1 MTIKVKTKIGA
12 ASASNNWNTMKWD
25 TAAQEARRLQMR
37 IAKATREGRHSKAK
51 ALQWLLTHS
60 FYAKAL
66 AVKRVVQNDGKR
78 TPGVDKIIWKT
89 PRQKIEAIKTLQRHG
104 YQPQPLRR
112 IYIPKKN
119 GKQRPLGI
127 PTMKDRA
134 MQALHAM
141 ALEPIAENKADPNS
155 YGFRAKRSTAD
166 AIGHCFYA
174 LARSYAPT
182 WILEGDIKACFD
194 RIDHSWLLTHTPMD
208 KVILNKWLTAGYKE
222 EGKLYPTETGTP
234 QGGVISP
241 NLANL
246 TLDVLEETVKSR
258 SRGQNKVHVV
268 RYADDF
274 IITGSSQSFLENEI
288 KPTVEKFLHERG
300 LELSPEKTKITH
312 IQEGFEFLGFNIR
325 KYGRKLLIKPSKKNV
340 KSFLEEIK
348 QTLQSSYSIS
358 TDIMINRLNPKIR
371 GWANYYHHVV
381 AKETFAKVDHE
392 IFWMVWRWLKR
403 KHPKK
408 SAEWRYKKYFRSQ
421 GNNHWIFFTRTRVQ
435 NGDITFLDLAKASKT
450 PIKRHVKIRS
460 QANPFDPKYADY
472 FKQWEQMKGKSKYRV
487 TGPLEDGLRKA

>member
-1 MTIKVKTKIGA
+1 MNTKIDA
-12 ASASNNWNTMKWD
+12 SSASNNWNTIKWD
-25 TAAQEARRLQMR
+25 PATQEVRRLQMR
-37 IAKATREGRHSKAK
+37 IAKATREGRHNKVK

-60 FYAKAL
+60 FYTKAL

-78 TPGVDKIIWKT
+78 TPGVDKVIWKT
-89 PRQKIEAIKTLQRHG
+89 PRQKTEAIETLRRNG
-104 YQPQPLRR
+104 YQLQPLRR

-141 ALEPIAENKADPNS
+141 ALEPIAETKADPNS

-182 WILEGDIKACFD
+182 WILEGDIKACFE
-194 RIDHSWLLTHTPMD
+194 RIDNSWLLTHILMD

-222 EGKLYPTETGTP
+222 EGKLYPTESGTP

-241 NLANL
+241 ILANL
-246 TLDVLEETVKSR
+246 TLDGLEETVKTR
-258 SRGQNKVHVV
+258 NRGQNKVHVV

-288 KPTVEKFLHERG
+288 KPTVEQFLHERG

-325 KYGRKLLIKPSKKNV
+325 KYGRKLLIKPSQKNV

-371 GWANYYHHVV
+371 GWANYYQHVV
-381 AKETFAKVDHE
+381 AKKTFAKVDHE

-408 SAEWRYKKYFRSQ
+408 SAEWRYKKYFRTQ
-421 GNNHWIFFTRTRVQ
+421 GNNRWIFFTRTRDQ
-435 NGDITFLDLAKASKT
+435 NGDIAFRDLAKASQI

-460 QANPFDPKYADY
+460 QANPFDPKYEDY
-472 FKQWEQMKGKSKYRV
+472 FKQRERMKGKSKYRV
-487 TGPLEDGLRKA
+487 TGPSQDGLRKA